1 MWHYIWAFAAM
12 CLQMAGMD
20 WHAAGISTVWYCCCV
35 PCCSPVLLRHR
46 LCSNWSITPGSWAHS
61 SKPTTCCCSR
71 QIEQTVGRT
80 KGQIKVDRPLA
91 CWNSNRGLLLLDG
104 RIVKT
109 IKHGNIFCKSP
120 CWFYLHQSN
129 TLGVRN
135 KPITTQVK
143 FFLNLVHQKYSKSTC
158 FDLSYSILVTQIVYH
173 PNVLNMLHRY
183 PLPKYKIPK
192 RFLAKHLEITAI
204 TTGAGAEIAAI

>member
-1 MWHYIWAFAAM
+1 MWHYIRAFAAV

-46 LCSNWSITPGSWAHS
+46 LCSNGSITPASWAHS

-80 KGQIKVDRPLA
+80 EGQIKVDRPLA

-109 IKHGNIFCKSP
+109 TKHGNIFCKSP

-143 FFLNLVHQKYSKSTC
+143 FFLKFGAPKRVVLFHETERNLTKPNETEQL
-158 FDLSYSILVTQIVYH
+158 LSS
-173 PNVLNMLHRY
+173 NVLQ
-183 PLPKYKIPK
+183 KCIK
-192 RFLAKHLEITAI
+192 
-204 TTGAGAEIAAI
+204 